1 MHVDHHDL
9 DHEFPKL
16 HDVIEELKAH
26 NEKFRT
32 MVDEYDRLTG
42 EVENLEENGLPV
54 GDLAIEEM
62 KQLRVRLKDRIY
74 HMAIG
79 YRAGRAS
86 A

>member
-1 MHVDHHDL
+1 MHVEHHDL

-16 HDVIEELKAH
+16 QDVIEELKAH

-42 EVENLEENGLPV
+42 EVENLEQNDLPV

-62 KQLRVRLKDRIY
+62 KKRRVRLKDRIY